1 MTKKNIKFHSDANND
16 IHATYPDDTIIT
28 VTDPT
33 TLMRKGLEDA
43 STKIGTFHQPTK
55 PATVG
60 FVLDECSDVKDELCR
75 LNGDVN
81 QRVRDIDLTTGEN
94 LRLHKVE
101 IKKRLDAYEN
111 AMNLKYEDRTQERQV
126 AILMGKY
133 DHVITILD
141 RIMLGGF
148 VMFGVSLF
156 TVLFVHYIQ
165 P

>member
-1 MTKKNIKFHSDANND
+1 M
-16 IHATYPDDTIIT
+16 
-28 VTDPT
+28 
-33 TLMRKGLEDA
+33 
-43 STKIGTFHQPTK
+43 
-55 PATVG
+55 
-60 FVLDECSDVKDELCR
+60 LDECGDVKDELCR

-81 QRVRDIDLTTGEN
+81 QRIRDIDLTTGEN

-101 IKKRLDAYEN
+101 IKKRCDAYEN

-126 AILMGKY
+126 AILMGNY
-133 DHVITILD
+133 DDVLRILD

-156 TVLFVHYIQ
+156 TVLFVHYLQ

>member
-1 MTKKNIKFHSDANND
+1 MTKTIKQDV
-16 IHATYPDDTIIT
+16 HATYPDDTIIT

-43 STKIGTFHQPTK
+43 STKIGTFHQPDK

-60 FVLDECSDVKDELCR
+60 FVLDECGDVKDELCR

-101 IKKRLDAYEN
+101 IKKRLDAYEK
-111 AMNLKYEDRTQERQV
+111 AMTLKYEDRTHKREV

-133 DHVITILD
+133 DDVIRILD
-141 RIMLGGF
+141 RITLGGF

-156 TVLFVHYIQ
+156 TVLFVHYLQ

>member
-60 FVLDECSDVKDELCR
+60 FVF
-75 LNGDVN
+75 
-81 QRVRDIDLTTGEN
+81 
-94 LRLHKVE
+94 
-101 IKKRLDAYEN
+101 A
-111 AMNLKYEDRTQERQV
+111 
-126 AILMGKY
+126 
-133 DHVITILD
+133 
-141 RIMLGGF
+141 
-148 VMFGVSLF
+148 
-156 TVLFVHYIQ
+156 
-165 P
+165 